1 MEGGR
6 SRGRVG
12 QCDIDKECLVVGRIT
27 RMTCGYATKPSWWLW
42 SRTRRRAPIAPAGSR
57 DFGSA
62 TGCSASCVD
71 VSWAVLCTKIALGR
85 LTS

>member
-1 MEGGR
+1 MEDGR

-12 QCDIDKECLVVGRIT
+12 QCDIDTECLVVGRIT

-42 SRTRRRAPIAPAGSR
+42 SRTRRRAPIAPAGSQ

-71 VSWAVLCTKIALGR
+71 VSWAVLCTKIASKR